1 MSRSLIKV
9 KSSCCVYTVRMEV
22 LDLSRNNLTK
32 LEPGA
37 LNVAAHLLHVDLSGN
52 QLSDVGGAFAG
63 LRRLS
68 RLDLRQNRLSALTSN
83 SLSGL
88 SALRYLRLDD
98 NRVSAV
104 DGRAFVALGRLVY
117 LVLRGNPLGAAAS
130 RFHFSSHLLS
140 YLDLSDCAL
149 ERFPAGLP
157 ASVRY
162 LQLRRNRLRTPQPAA
177 ADAATGCGRLRAET
191 SSTSA
196 PS

>member
-1 MSRSLIKV
+1 V
-9 KSSCCVYTVRMEV
+9 VRAFV
-22 LDLSRNNLTK
+22 
-32 LEPGA
+32 A
-37 LNVAAHLLHVDLSGN
+37 LG
-52 QLSDVGGAFAG
+52 
-63 LRRLS
+63 RL
-68 RLDLRQNRLSALTSN
+68 
-83 SLSGL
+83 
-88 SALRYLRLDD
+88 
-98 NRVSAV
+98 
-104 DGRAFVALGRLVY
+104 GRAFVALGRLVY

-191 SSTSA
+191 SLTSA